1 MRVACAPGF
10 GRVGAAACGTMLC
23 WPRLWGAYGWCW
35 WTRLGSAG
43 LAFDDLGEVGE
54 GEDDAT
60 AVEVER
66 DLLAVGAGL
75 QRAFGDR
82 GQAVGAQNF
91 RCCGGSE
98 DLGQAGLP

>member
-1 MRVACAPGF
+1 MR
-10 GRVGAAACGTMLC
+10 RRSRRRGADGQCCRAG
-23 WPRLWGAYGWCW
+23 
-35 WTRLGSAG
+35 LGSAG
-43 LAFDDLGEVGE
+43 LALDDLGEVGE
-54 GEDDAT
+54 GEDDAA

-98 DLGQAGLP
+98 DLRQAGLP